1 MKRAFARSGAGLCG
15 AALLCCL
22 LSACDKSS
30 TDGAKSS
37 GTPSASASS
46 PWPAAGAA
54 KGFNLLVVT
63 FDTVRADALSCYG
76 EKRVK
81 TPAVDALAAQGVRFQ
96 RALAPTPIT
105 LPSHS
110 TLFTGL
116 TPLSHGVRNNGTFEL
131 GEQHVTLAEVLGANG
146 YDTAAVVAAFVLD
159 ARYGVHQ
166 GFASYDDDV
175 HVDGR
180 AAAEG
185 HFRERNATQV
195 TDRALAWLARH
206 DAERPDA
213 PFFLW
218 THYFDAHVPYQAP
231 AEHVIA
237 GLNTD
242 PNAPFDAATLRGR
255 YLSEIA
261 YADAQLARLLDG
273 LGAERRR
280 KTLIVFT
287 ADHGEGLGEHGEY
300 THSRLIYD
308 STMRVPLIFAS
319 PELFA
324 RPALVDDRV
333 AGLVD
338 VVPTVLGLLG
348 IAAPAGIDG
357 KVLFDGAA
365 DPERAIYGE
374 SMVTLYN
381 HGWAPLHSLSRLG
394 DKVIQAPKPEYYD
407 VARDVAEIQNL
418 VGKDAGKSAPL
429 FARLSQQ
436 LSAAPAPAE
445 SALEAEIAKGLAA
458 LGYSRSN
465 APAQN
470 AGSID
475 PKDAIVT
482 WAILSNAQTFSA
494 QGQHERA
501 LADVKRV
508 LQLNPADPFA
518 WETEYV
524 IHQRRGALP
533 EAEAA
538 LRKVVELNP
547 TSEVLVRLA
556 WLEYQQQKFEACER
570 TAQLAEQM
578 EPEHGDVPLIRGE
591 IAFRHGRFDEA
602 LRQFERA
609 LAIDPGRVAEK
620 ARMGIEAAQ
629 KALRG
634 GK

>member
-1 MKRAFARSGAGLCG
+1 M
-15 AALLCCL
+15 
-22 LSACDKSS
+22 
-30 TDGAKSS
+30 
-37 GTPSASASS
+37 
-46 PWPAAGAA
+46 
-54 KGFNLLVVT
+54 NVLVVT

-76 EKRVK
+76 EKRVQTK
-81 TPAVDALAAQGVRFQ
+81 TVDALAADGVRFH
-96 RALAPTPIT
+96 RALAPAPIT

-116 TPLSHGVRNNGTFEL
+116 APLAHGVRNNGTFRL
-131 GEQHVTLAEVLGANG
+131 GDEHVTLAEVLGQHG
-146 YDTAAVVAAFVLD
+146 YDTGAVVAAFVLD

-175 HVDGR
+175 HVDGVAP
-180 AAAEG
+180 AAG

-206 DAERPDA
+206 DAERPEA

-231 AEHVIA
+231 AEHLIP
-237 GLNTD
+237 GLNPD

-255 YLSEIA
+255 YLSEVA
-261 YADAQLARLLDG
+261 YADAELGRLLEG
-273 LGAERRR
+273 LGEERRR

-287 ADHGEGLGEHGEY
+287 SDHGEGLGEHGEY

-308 STMRVPLIFAS
+308 STMRVPLVFS
-319 PELFA
+319 C
-324 RPALVDDRV
+324 PALFPRAEVVDDRI

-338 VVPTVLGLLG
+338 VMPTVLDLLG
-348 IAAPAGIDG
+348 IAAPRT
-357 KVLFDGAA
+357 FDGQSLIQGAP
-365 DPERAIYGE
+365 DPERALYGE
-374 SMVTLYN
+374 SLVTLYN

-407 VARDVAEIQNL
+407 VAHDASESNNL
-418 VGKDAGKSAPL
+418 VGKNDGRSAAL
-429 FARLSQQ
+429 FARLSQR
-436 LSAAPAPAE
+436 LRNAPAPMEAQ
-445 SALEAEIAKGLAA
+445 LEPEIASGLAA

-465 APAQN
+465 AATPK
-470 AGSID
+470 AGTID

-482 WAILSNAQTFSA
+482 WAILNNANVYSE
-494 QGQHERA
+494 QGDHDRG
-501 LADVKRV
+501 LAETKRV
-508 LQLNPADPFA
+508 IALNPADPFA

-524 IHQRRGALP
+524 IQQRRGALA

-556 WLEYQQQKFEACER
+556 WLEFQQQKFEECER
-570 TAQLAEQM
+570 TAQLAEHL
-578 EPEHGDVPLIRGE
+578 EPEHGEVSLIRGE
-591 IAFRHGRFDEA
+591 IAFRHGRYGEA

-609 LAIDPGRVAEK
+609 LSTDPGRVAEK
-620 ARMGIEAAQ
+620 ARKGIDAAQ
-629 KALRG
+629 QALSG
-634 GK
+634 QK